1 MRRLK
6 EGIPDMGWRL
16 YDGIR
21 SLRLLFSKS
30 LAILSME
37 FFPHSGICHVKSI
50 KFYIRRKKR
59 RKLQRKMLL
68 FYSIL
73 RILLRNVRHWHLRL
87 TSHCLQA
94 RDVEQNIR
102 FCIHAFAG
110 FLVAQVVKNSPV
122 NAVDV
127 VLIPGLG
134 RSTGVGNGNVFQYSC
149 VENSMEQRSLMGY
162 SPWGGRVGRMSR
174 YAHLHFAT
182 INNIRI

>member
-110 FLVAQVVKNSPV
+110 FLVAQVVKNSPCSL
-122 NAVDV
+122 NCDGLKHWGSNFNC
-127 VLIPGLG
+127 VLHLLFFSPSLFCVGWSLSACVLLVLG
-134 RSTGVGNGNVFQYSC
+134 S
-149 VENSMEQRSLMGY
+149 
-162 SPWGGRVGRMSR
+162 
-174 YAHLHFAT
+174 
-182 INNIRI
+182 